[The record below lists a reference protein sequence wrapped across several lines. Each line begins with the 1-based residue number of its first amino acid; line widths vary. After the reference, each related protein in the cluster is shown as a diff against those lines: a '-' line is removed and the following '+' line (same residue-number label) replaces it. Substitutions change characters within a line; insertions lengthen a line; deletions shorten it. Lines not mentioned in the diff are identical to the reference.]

1 MLSDLNITYNIL
13 YTMIFR
19 NKLNKLVDIK
29 QSDYISDK
37 EYYSAILLTKK
48 KELHMQDKNEKVR
61 LLSILQSVPYN
72 KKDNI

>member
-1 MLSDLNITYNIL
+1 
-13 YTMIFR
+13 MIFR